1 MIKTTRNFLTLVIPV
16 LIAVCAVSIAAQE
29 PNERLPPHIR
39 TTGESIV
46 QAVPDRARI
55 DIGVVSQSESSETA
69 ASQNATKLEAVLT
82 SLRNMLGAN
91 ADIKTVSYTLTP
103 NYRYPREGGEPTI
116 TGYTATNV
124 VRITLDD
131 LTQVGKVIDA
141 ATQTGA
147 NRIQQLQFTLKD
159 ERPSQA
165 QALREASTAARQKA
179 DVLANSLGLKIVR
192 VYSVIESS
200 PVVIP
205 VRDVGFARAEMAA
218 TTTPIEPGTI
228 EVRGT
233 VTLTVEVSQ

>member
-1 MIKTTRNFLTLVIPV
+1 MIKTNGRFSSLLILVLVAI
-16 LIAVCAVSIAAQE
+16 CAVSAAAQE

-39 TTGESIV
+39 TTGEAVI
-46 QAVPDRARI
+46 QATPDRSRI
-55 DIGVVSQSESSETA
+55 DVGVVSQADSSEA
-69 ASQNATKLEAVLT
+69 AAAQNATKLEAVLS
-82 SLRNMLGAN
+82 SLRKLIGPS
-91 ADIKTVSYTLTP
+91 ADIKTVSYSLTP

-116 TGYTATNV
+116 AGYTATNV

-141 ATQTGA
+141 ASQSGA

-165 QALREASTAARQKA
+165 QALREASTSARQKA

-192 VYSVIESS
+192 VLSVIESG

-228 EVRGT
+228 DVRAS
-233 VTLTVEVSQ
+233 VTITVEVSP